1 MSIRREQMYKKLKE
15 QFKALRATL
24 NAHLDVDALADDGID
39 VSFVDLYQEPQ
50 GSYFLPMSQS
60 RLESLD
66 QRPHFD
72 PSFSMEDPQWSYG
85 DALILLS
92 ALVNQLIQPHEETL
106 FRGIDVTKWNH
117 KGCVMVGTSPSQQSL
132 TLFST

>member
-1 MSIRREQMYKKLKE
+1 MSHSTKLRRKKMYKKLKE
-15 QFKALRATL
+15 QFKALRASL
-24 NAHLDVDALADDGID
+24 GAHLDVVALADDGID
-39 VSFVDLYQEPQ
+39 VSFFDLYQETQ
-50 GSYFLPMSQS
+50 GGYFLPMSQS

-72 PSFSMEDPQWSYG
+72 ASFSMEDPQWSYG

-117 KGCVMVGTSPSQQSL
+117 KGCVPMVPRRSKQ
-132 TLFST
+132 